1 MKAKYEVSAME
12 DGDAVRDEEE
22 EESASF
28 GSAVKSTNWIVAVSV
43 ALFGLV
49 FNGAAIGYT
58 RYCMCNF
65 TFLPCCNCITR
76 EEGQFGPATFFVACS
91 R

>member
-1 MKAKYEVSAME
+1 MKSKYNASAME
-12 DGDAVRDEEE
+12 DGDVVNDEEN
-22 EESASF
+22 ASF

-58 RYCMCNF
+58 R
-65 TFLPCCNCITR
+65 
-76 EEGQFGPATFFVACS
+76 
-91 R
+91 

>member
-1 MKAKYEVSAME
+1 MKAKYDLSAME
-12 DGDAVRDEEE
+12 DGDDVPKDE

-58 RYCMCNF
+58 RYNF
-65 TFLPCCNCITR
+65 TFVPCCNCIAGG
-76 EEGQFGPATFFVACS
+76 EGQFGPATFSFA
-91 R
+91 RPNNP

>member
-1 MKAKYEVSAME
+1 MKKKYEVSDME
-12 DGDAVRDEEE
+12 DGCDVVGDEDA
-22 EESASF
+22 SL

-58 RYCMCNF
+58 R
-65 TFLPCCNCITR
+65 
-76 EEGQFGPATFFVACS
+76 
-91 R
+91 

>member
-12 DGDAVRDEEE
+12 DGDAVRKDDEE

-58 RYCMCNF
+58 RF
-65 TFLPCCNCITR
+65 V
-76 EEGQFGPATFFVACS
+76 QFYIRS
-91 R
+91 LL

>member
-1 MKAKYEVSAME
+1 MKAKYDVSAME
-12 DGDAVRDEEE
+12 DGDAVRDEE

-58 RYCMCNF
+58 RYV
-65 TFLPCCNCITR
+65 
-76 EEGQFGPATFFVACS
+76 QFYIRS
-91 R
+91 LL

>member
-12 DGDAVRDEEE
+12 DGDAVREEEE

-58 RYCMCNF
+58 RYVQVYIHS
-65 TFLPCCNCITR
+65 LL
-76 EEGQFGPATFFVACS
+76 
-91 R
+91 